1 MSTKHFFN
9 VKLIFGFISWAKF
22 RHVEEI
28 LPIWKINIRENRSGN
43 QEWKTQRHW
52 QLWAHKT
59 QDEDNKKQKTK
70 NKNKMK
76 NKKQKQKQKKTPQK
90 QIKKEKKTR

>member
-1 MSTKHFFN
+1 M
-9 VKLIFGFISWAKF
+9 
-22 RHVEEI
+22 EEI

-59 QDEDNKKQKTK
+59 QDEDKKKQKTK
-70 NKNKMK
+70 KNKNE
-76 NKKQKQKQKKTPQK
+76 KQKTKTKQKKPPK
-90 QIKKEKKTR
+90 ANNKRKKNNIKK